1 MSADEL
7 SYSEEVEDDQSD
19 NDEAAVK
26 GKTVSHDKNASGSQ
40 KMEKDKKKPSE
51 QVEGKQEKQV
61 KKVQGEI

>member
-7 SYSEEVEDDQSD
+7 SDSEEMEDDQSD

-26 GKTVSHDKNASGSQ
+26 GKTVSQDKNASGSP
-40 KMEKDKKKPSE
+40 KMEKDKKKPSK

-61 KKVQGEI
+61 RKVQGEI

>member
-26 GKTVSHDKNASGSQ
+26 GKTVSQDKNATGSP

-51 QVEGKQEKQV
+51 QVESKQDKQV
-61 KKVQGEI
+61 RKVQGEI

>member
-7 SYSEEVEDDQSD
+7 SYSEEMEDDQSD

-26 GKTVSHDKNASGSQ
+26 DKTVSQDKNASGSP

-51 QVEGKQEKQV
+51 QVEDKQAR
-61 KKVQGEI
+61 KVQGEI